1 MKKKKKER
9 KTPDR
14 THLAHANWADFVQRR
29 QKEREGERE
38 IRFPARCGHCV
49 CKRPMQKTAVG
60 RSIVPVL
67 IEPSSWPADHRVTK
81 LLWTRMYRVN
91 VKKKGEIVDGL
102 FVECVLEC

>member
-1 MKKKKKER
+1 
-9 KTPDR
+9 
-14 THLAHANWADFVQRR
+14 
-29 QKEREGERE
+29 
-38 IRFPARCGHCV
+38 
-49 CKRPMQKTAVG
+49 MQKTAVG